1 MHIYTYSF
9 MNIKNCQIE
18 QGLFLVKLVDNTLL
32 RLSNYKL
39 KTLYKPKNV
48 FIKLPNSSFI

>member
-48 FIKLPNSSFI
+48 FIDLPNSSFI